1 MAKKLKP
8 STEISKIYDHDFQ
21 FRLHFVGYFDKS
33 KISGTNF
40 IQDNLEN
47 FPFWSPILTCLAP
60 EIFYIINF
68 TNL

>member
-47 FPFWSPILTCLAP
+47 FPFSPMMLLDIEAKKCWSEKSLHH
-60 EIFYIINF
+60 
-68 TNL
+68 